1 MKIIEAFWEQRNLGV
16 KAFEIVITS
25 ENRFEDFVAAEKDIL
40 AKNAEY
46 IVVKIPVN
54 LREFIWGLPN
64 IGYTFIETAFF
75 IRLHKDKY
83 VVPPFVA
90 RLDRSVDTNQVNEG
104 DAVEKVLARIND
116 NVFNTDRISM
126 DPDFT
131 VEQAANRYLCWSR
144 DMLNNGAELYN
155 VAIKDKDIGF
165 FIVKRIDKKTA
176 YAVLTGL
183 YPEYRGTGLGV
194 LLAKKCI
201 DTVWNLGFIKIETS
215 VASNNLDIIRIDQ
228 AFGYEI
234 GDVAYVY
241 VKHINKN

>member
-1 MKIIEAFWEQRNLGV
+1 MKIIDAFWEQRNLGV

-25 ENRFEDFVAAEKDIL
+25 ENSFEDFVAVEKEIL

-54 LREFIWGLPN
+54 LSEYIWGLSN

-75 IRLHKDKY
+75 ISLHKDKY
-83 VVPPFVA
+83 IVPAFVA
-90 RLDRSVDTNQVNEG
+90 RLDRSVDAKLVNKA
-104 DAVEKVLARIND
+104 DAVEKVLVRIKD

-126 DPDFT
+126 DPYFT
-131 VEQAANRYLCWSR
+131 DEQGANRYLCWSR
-144 DMLNNGAELYN
+144 DMINNGAELYN

-183 YPEYRGTGLGV
+183 YPEYRRTGLGV
-194 LLAKKCI
+194 LLLKKCL
-201 DTVWNLGFIKIETS
+201 DTIWDLGFIKIETS
-215 VASNNLDIIRIDQ
+215 VASNNLDIIKIDQ
-228 AFGYEI
+228 AFGFGI
-234 GDVAYVY
+234 DNVDYVY
-241 VKHINKN
+241 VKHII